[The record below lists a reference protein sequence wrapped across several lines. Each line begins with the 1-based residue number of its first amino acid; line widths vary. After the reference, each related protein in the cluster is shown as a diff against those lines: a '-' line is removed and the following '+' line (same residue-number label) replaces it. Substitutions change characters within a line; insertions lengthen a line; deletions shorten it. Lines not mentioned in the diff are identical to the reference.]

1 MILSDEPPSNLAQ
14 IFQHIHQIAAGT
26 HTSVPIQAPN
36 VIKNPKG
43 RPSTEKPGYTSTTR
57 DALAFEIVEA
67 NIEKKQRAN
76 ATELKEAQKAS
87 GESKHPVK
95 PTKKRVNKMNVQL
108 GRRLKRNKKNDQSKA
123 DEDHDKDKE
132 GDDLPDL
139 PEIGIAPSP
148 GPIKGDQAEDGEEV
162 DSAALLALLEEK
174 MAVVSAK
181 ASSKYGERHL

>member
-1 MILSDEPPSNLAQ
+1 MCYNQELMRQPRADLSTYTSNCCR
-14 IFQHIHQIAAGT
+14 T

-57 DALAFEIVEA
+57 DASAFEIVEA

-139 PEIGIAPSP
+139 PKIGIAPSP